1 MAGRV
6 QRVDQG
12 KQMTQDSERRPQ
24 AKARGLTLALALSLW
39 GAPAAWA
46 QAPQAAASGP
56 AGEKDTLLWVMVHS
70 PPTAIL
76 QGLGQGLGF
85 VDKALQLFQAGL
97 PELQHQVLD
106 ANYARAAVE
115 LRNKPNVCVA
125 AFLRLPEREA
135 YVHYSEPYLTAL
147 PYQLVTLQRERP
159 GRLRLAL
166 DAQGRVDLAELLQGV
181 PAGHLPH
188 AGWRVGVAGGRSLGQ
203 RYDQMI
209 KSLPVGA
216 RLSVRHGNPSVSG
229 LLRMLLDDKVDA
241 IIAFPSELSFA
252 ARELGLSTQELRLL
266 PLRGADAATT
276 VHVGCSRSALGAR
289 AVEGINAVIRKQGPR
304 IESFYREWLPSPSRA
319 NPPGPRP

>member
-1 MAGRV
+1 MDQSKKTWQDSDGR
-6 QRVDQG
+6 QRVG
-12 KQMTQDSERRPQ
+12 ARARAS
-24 AKARGLTLALALSLW
+24 ARGLALALSLALF
-39 GAPAAWA
+39 GAPAARA
-46 QAPQAAASGP
+46 QAPQAAASSGP
-56 AGEKDTLLWVMVHS
+56 VIEKETLQWVMVHS

-76 QGLGQGLGF
+76 QGLGQGRGF
-85 VDKALQLFQAGL
+85 VDKALLLFQAGL

-135 YVHYSEPYLTAL
+135 FVHFSEPYLTAL

-159 GRLRLAL
+159 GRLPLL
-166 DAQGRVDLAELLQGV
+166 PDGQGRVDLAELLQAV
-181 PAGHLPH
+181 PPGHLPQE
-188 AGWRVGVAGGRSLGQ
+188 GWRVGVAGGRSLGQ

-209 KSLPVGA
+209 KNLPVGA

-241 IIAFPSELSFA
+241 IIAFPTELSFA
-252 ARELGLSTQELRLL
+252 ARELGLPTQELRLL

-304 IESFYREWLPSPSRA
+304 LESFYREWLPTTSRA
-319 NPPGPRP
+319 NAPGPRP

>member
-1 MAGRV
+1 MDQSKKTWQDSDGR
-6 QRVDQG
+6 QRVG
-12 KQMTQDSERRPQ
+12 ARARVS
-24 AKARGLTLALALSLW
+24 ARGLALALSLALF
-39 GAPAAWA
+39 GAPAARA
-46 QAPQAAASGP
+46 QAPQAAASSGP
-56 AGEKDTLLWVMVHS
+56 AIEKETLQWVMVHS

-76 QGLGQGLGF
+76 QGVGQGRGF
-85 VDKALQLFQAGL
+85 VDKALLLFQAGL

-135 YVHYSEPYLTAL
+135 FVHFSEPYLTAL
-147 PYQLVTLQRERP
+147 PYQLVTLQRERA

-181 PAGHLPH
+181 PPGHLPQE
-188 AGWRVGVAGGRSLGQ
+188 GWRVGVAGGRSLGQ

-209 KSLPVGA
+209 KTLPVGA

-241 IIAFPSELSFA
+241 IIAFPTELSFA
-252 ARELGLSTQELRLL
+252 ARELGLPTQELRLL

-304 IESFYREWLPSPSRA
+304 LESFYREWLPSPSRA
-319 NPPGPRP
+319 NAPGPRP